1 MRYLI
6 VLMVFLFVSCATSY
20 KQENSSDFDDRV
32 VIKNEDLDY
41 EIIIIEPGFNA
52 WLATQQPMS
61 YYQQNTLE
69 IRNKIDVTIWNQ
81 RVLEPNRYNTN
92 LYTIQINYDFNTDYG
107 LEVNYKLFM
116 YFKYF
121 KKKYN
126 QKFT

>member
-6 VLMVFLFVSCATSY
+6 VFAAFLFVSCATSY

-32 VIKNEDLDY
+32 VIKNENLDY

-61 YYQQNTLE
+61 YYQQTTLE

-81 RVLEPNRYNTN
+81 RVLEPTRYNTN
-92 LYTIQINYDFNTDYG
+92 LYTMQINYDFNTDYG